1 MKWRQKV
8 RDDQGNEEGL
18 GDSVRKKK
26 KQNGIQREIYSGMLK
41 IIYSWGKKELKSF
54 WRWE

>member
-18 GDSVRKKK
+18 GDSIRKKK
-26 KQNGIQREIYSGMLK
+26 KQWNLEGDLQWHVKNNLQLG
-41 IIYSWGKKELKSF
+41 
-54 WRWE
+54 